1 LKAGEEQMS
10 KRNILIVITVILML
24 ILLKIGYSSLIKVDT
39 EIKKVEIPNFSH
51 EHFGKSMERANL
63 ISVIGIEGI
72 KGGIT
77 PHHLLAD
84 GMMGSFYKT
93 LRDSTSGIERVIVI
107 GPDHFQSAGEPVKSF
122 NLAWETPLGVLEP
135 DIDKIEELS
144 ELLDFMEIGTEDV
157 FTNEHTITAQVPY
170 IKYAFP
176 KAKIVPIIIDYKL
189 ESHELNQLIEQ
200 VENIIDKNTIIL
212 CSMDFSHYL
221 IQSISD
227 EKDIESLNAI
237 RNFDYNTIAGFKDDN
252 LDSPNSAIL
261 FLKLMESLEAK
272 NVHVLESSSATK
284 IMKKDTT
291 DNTTYFTILF
301 SE

>member
-1 LKAGEEQMS
+1 MNKKLIGKLIVSMV
-10 KRNILIVITVILML
+10 ILIL
-24 ILLKIGYSSLIKVDT
+24 ILIKIGYSSSIDVNT

-51 EHFGKSMERANL
+51 EHFEKSMERANL

-93 LRDSTSGIERVIVI
+93 LKDSTSEISTVIVI
-107 GPDHFQSAGEPVKSF
+107 GPDHFQSDGEPVKSF
-122 NLAWETPLGVLEP
+122 DLAWETPIGVLYP
-135 DIDKIEELS
+135 SINKIEELS
-144 ELLDFMEIGTEDV
+144 NSLSFMEIGTEDV
-157 FTNEHTITAQVPY
+157 FVNEHTITAQVPY

-176 KAKIVPIIIDYKL
+176 KAEIIPIIIDYKL

-200 VENIIDKNTIIL
+200 VEKIIDEDTIIL

-237 RNFDYNTIAGFKDDN
+237 RNFDYNTIAGFNDDN

-261 FLKLMESLEAK
+261 FLKLMESLESK
-272 NVHVLESSSATK
+272 NIYVLESSSATK
-284 IMKKDTT
+284 IMKKDTA